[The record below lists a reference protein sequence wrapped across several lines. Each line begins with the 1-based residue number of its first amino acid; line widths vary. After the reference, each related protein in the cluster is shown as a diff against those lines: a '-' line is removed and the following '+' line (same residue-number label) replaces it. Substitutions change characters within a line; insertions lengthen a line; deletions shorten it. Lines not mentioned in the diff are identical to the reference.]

1 MNSIDLNFLR
11 DARRSYSRRDAL
23 DSAYGG
29 AVAKELNTYAQ
40 ADALL
45 TVSDKE
51 RDLLDDFLGQQAFT
65 LPLVEDVAR
74 SPHPVDARR
83 GMMFVGNFR
92 HLPNREAVEH
102 LCGEVLPLVD
112 GRSWSATR

>member
-1 MNSIDLNFLR
+1 M
-11 DARRSYSRRDAL
+11 
-23 DSAYGG
+23 
-29 AVAKELNTYAQ
+29 
-40 ADALL
+40 
-45 TVSDKE
+45 SDKE

-65 LPLVEDVAR
+65 RPSSRTSR

-102 LCGEVLPLVD
+102 LCGECCRWWT
-112 GRSWSATR
+112 GRSWSAIR